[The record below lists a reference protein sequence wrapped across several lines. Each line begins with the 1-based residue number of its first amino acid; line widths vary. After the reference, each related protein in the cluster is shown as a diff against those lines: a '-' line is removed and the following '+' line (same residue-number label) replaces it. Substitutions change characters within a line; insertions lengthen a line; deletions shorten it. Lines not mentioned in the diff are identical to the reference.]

1 MSERTDALRQAL
13 ELTPDNHVL
22 RRMLAEAL
30 VADGDP
36 AGATAVFR
44 ALLDAD
50 SLPDDALL
58 GAADAAL
65 DAGAPGLVVRLL
77 DRADRAGIV
86 EGVAARRAQA
96 ERALERAG
104 VVRLAAVGG
113 GRDDDEG
120 GESPFDFDEETLDF
134 TAVGGLDDVKKII
147 HRMIILPTKRP
158 DLYAKYGRKA
168 GGGVLMYGPPGC
180 GKTLLARATAGECG
194 LPFLNV
200 RIEQILDPW
209 LGMSERNLHDAFE
222 RARSRAPCVLFVDE
236 LDAIGYARRH
246 QKGNA
251 ARSLVDQLLQELDA
265 IGSENEGLLVLAATN
280 APWDLDEAL
289 RRPGRF
295 DRSLFVPPPDRAGRI
310 RILEIHLG
318 DRPARGIDGKA
329 LAVDSPLFSGA
340 DLQAWVEQATDRV
353 IDEALASNTEP
364 PLRMEHF
371 REARVDLTPSTHEW
385 LARAARYVE
394 FANQSRQ
401 YDDVARFLR
410 SKEVRRHGKLN

>member
-1 MSERTDALRQAL
+1 MSDRTDALRQAL

-30 VADGDP
+30 VEDEDP
-36 AGATAVFR
+36 VGATAEFR
-44 ALLDAD
+44 TLLDEGT
-50 SLPDDALL
+50 LPEDGLL
-58 GAADAAL
+58 AAADAAV
-65 DAGAPGLVVRLL
+65 DAGEPGLARRML
-77 DRADRAGIV
+77 DLADRAGIV
-86 EGVAARRAQA
+86 EGVAALRQRA
-96 ERALERAG
+96 ERALEEAG

-113 GRDDDEG
+113 GRDDDGG
-120 GESPFDFDEETLDF
+120 GESPFEFDEETLDF
-134 TAVGGLDDVKKII
+134 TDVGGLDDIKKVI

-246 QKGNA
+246 QRGNA

-265 IGSENEGLLVLAATN
+265 IGSENEGVLVLAATN

-295 DRSLFVPPPDRAGRI
+295 DRSLFVSPPDRAGRI

-318 DRPARGIDGKA
+318 DRPAEGIDGKA
-329 LAVDSPLFSGA
+329 LAVASPLFSGA
-340 DLQAWVEQATDRV
+340 DLQAWVELATDRV
-353 IDEALASNTEP
+353 IDEALASDTEP
-364 PLRMEHF
+364 PLRMDHF
-371 REARVDLTPSTHEW
+371 HGAREDLEPSTHGW

-410 SKEVRRHGKLN
+410 SKEVRKHGRLD

>member
-30 VADGDP
+30 VEEGDP
-36 AGATAVFR
+36 AAATAEFR
-44 ALLDAD
+44 TLLEA
-50 SLPDDALL
+50 SVLPDDALL
-58 GAADAAL
+58 TAAEAAVGADEPGQAL
-65 DAGAPGLVVRLL
+65 RFL
-77 DRADRAGIV
+77 DRADRVGIV
-86 EGVAARRAQA
+86 EGVAALRSQA
-96 ERALERAG
+96 ETLLEQAG

-113 GRDDDEG
+113 GRRDDDEP
-120 GESPFDFDEETLDF
+120 SPFEFDEETLDF
-134 TAVGGLDDVKKII
+134 TAVGGLEEVKKVI

-222 RARSRAPCVLFVDE
+222 RARTKAPCVLFVDE

-246 QKGNA
+246 QKGQA
-251 ARSLVDQLLQELDA
+251 SRSLVDQLLQELDA
-265 IGSENEGLLVLAATN
+265 IGSENEGVLVLAATN

-295 DRSLFVPPPDRAGRI
+295 DRSLFVPPPDREGRN
-310 RILEIHLG
+310 RILEIPLG
-318 DRPARGIDGKA
+318 DRPASGIDRKA
-329 LAVDSPLFSGA
+329 LAKAAPLFSGA
-340 DLQAWVEQATDRV
+340 DLEAWVEQATDRV
-353 IDEALASNTEP
+353 IDEALSTGGEP

-371 REARVDLTPSTHEW
+371 REALEDLAASTHEW
-385 LARAARYVE
+385 LTRAARYVE

-410 SKEVRRHGKLN
+410 SKEVRKHGKLD